1 VVKGFSISLLTL
13 SSTGVQALSGRSGR
27 IVKLDK
33 FIYGSSSSDPNP
45 KSGSTSSQAT
55 SGESVFNPSSSDPTP
70 RSNTTSWLLGELNS
84 FVDEVEGLLLDV
96 RYDGRFNKAVA
107 YLVDSNNRLV
117 RWVDRTD
124 HKPYFLTDAEPE
136 VLASIGISSDNGLVV
151 QFDVTAKFHPIRR
164 ERVKVTKVIVR
175 DPLAVRKLRSTVQSK
190 GYKVWEADIKYHH
203 NYIYDNQLIPGM
215 VYRVNRG
222 WHRVEGGLDE
232 SYAELIESI
241 SRGESREY
249 KDLVLE
255 WALMFEQKPLDVKR
269 VAVDVE
275 IYSPEEGRVP
285 DPEKASYPVISI
297 ALADNRGRV
306 KILLLYRDNM
316 AFEGGIPE
324 GVEVEI
330 FDDEISLLLE
340 FFREVEGYPVV
351 LTFNGDSFDI
361 PYIYNRLVNLGV
373 DPHLIPVEV
382 HEDKVTFRHSL
393 HVDLYKLFSIKALQV
408 YAFGGRYREL
418 TLDAIAEALLG
429 IGKVELDT
437 PVPRASLDKLIAY
450 NVRDAMLT
458 LNLTTFANNL
468 VWNLVIT
475 IMRISKLGLE
485 DVTRHQVSTWIRGLL
500 NWEHRRRRWLIPSR
514 EELRGEM
521 ARSKAIIREKRY
533 KGAIVL
539 EPPRGVF
546 FDVLVLDFASLYPS
560 IIKNWNLSYETINN
574 PWCKGGRKVVP
585 EVEHEICVEFK
596 GITSELVGLLRD
608 FRVKVYKRRAK
619 DESIPQDLR
628 TWYDTV
634 QAAMKVYINASYGV
648 FGNEAFPFYS
658 LPLAESV
665 TAIGRSV
672 LVNTLKMAEK
682 LSLHI
687 VYGDTDSLFI
697 WDPRGESLEELIRY
711 IEDNYGLELEVDKK
725 FKVALF
731 SGLKKNYL
739 GVTDRGEVVI
749 KGMVGKKSN
758 TPEFIKEEFK
768 TVVNLLGG
776 VRSFDD
782 TVVVLDKV
790 REHIAEVYRKLKTK
804 GYTLEELSIKV
815 MLSKDPGRYV
825 KTTPQH
831 VKAAKLLEKEGV
843 RVGKGDIIA
852 FVKTRDSVG
861 VKPVRLAKLSEVD
874 ANKYLEYV
882 RTAFE
887 QILLAL
893 GVNWEEVG
901 GQKSLA
907 KLLNLK

>member
-1 VVKGFSISLLTL
+1 
-13 SSTGVQALSGRSGR
+13 
-27 IVKLDK
+27 
-33 FIYGSSSSDPNP
+33 
-45 KSGSTSSQAT
+45 
-55 SGESVFNPSSSDPTP
+55 
-70 RSNTTSWLLGELNS
+70 
-84 FVDEVEGLLLDV
+84 
-96 RYDGRFNKAVA
+96 
-107 YLVDSNNRLV
+107 
-117 RWVDRTD
+117 
-124 HKPYFLTDAEPE
+124 
-136 VLASIGISSDNGLVV
+136 
-151 QFDVTAKFHPIRR
+151 
-164 ERVKVTKVIVR
+164 
-175 DPLAVRKLRSTVQSK
+175 
-190 GYKVWEADIKYHH
+190 
-203 NYIYDNQLIPGM
+203 
-215 VYRVNRG
+215 
-222 WHRVEGGLDE
+222 
-232 SYAELIESI
+232 
-241 SRGESREY
+241 
-249 KDLVLE
+249 
-255 WALMFEQKPLDVKR
+255 
-269 VAVDVE
+269 
-275 IYSPEEGRVP
+275 
-285 DPEKASYPVISI
+285 
-297 ALADNRGRV
+297 
-306 KILLLYRDNM
+306 
-316 AFEGGIPE
+316 
-324 GVEVEI
+324 
-330 FDDEISLLLE
+330 
-340 FFREVEGYPVV
+340 
-351 LTFNGDSFDI
+351 
-361 PYIYNRLVNLGV
+361 
-373 DPHLIPVEV
+373 
-382 HEDKVTFRHSL
+382 
-393 HVDLYKLFSIKALQV
+393 
-408 YAFGGRYREL
+408 
-418 TLDAIAEALLG
+418 
-429 IGKVELDT
+429 
-437 PVPRASLDKLIAY
+437 
-450 NVRDAMLT
+450 
-458 LNLTTFANNL
+458 
-468 VWNLVIT
+468 
-475 IMRISKLGLE
+475 
-485 DVTRHQVSTWIRGLL
+485 
-500 NWEHRRRRWLIPSR
+500 
-514 EELRGEM
+514 
-521 ARSKAIIREKRY
+521 
-533 KGAIVL
+533 
-539 EPPRGVF
+539 
-546 FDVLVLDFASLYPS
+546 
-560 IIKNWNLSYETINN
+560 
-574 PWCKGGRKVVP
+574 
-585 EVEHEICVEFK
+585 
-596 GITSELVGLLRD
+596 VGLLRD

>member
-1 VVKGFSISLLTL
+1 
-13 SSTGVQALSGRSGR
+13 LSGKV
-27 IVKLDK
+27 VKLDK
-33 FIYGSSSSDPNP
+33 FIYGDSKGNP
-45 KSGSTSSQAT
+45 PQPGNVRSQPTGGAELNVNLGEPAYKPGKSW
-55 SGESVFNPSSSDPTP
+55 F
-70 RSNTTSWLLGELNS
+70 LGELSN

-107 YLVDSNNRLV
+107 YLVDQGGRLV

-136 VLASIGISSDNGLVV
+136 ALATIGISSDSDLVV
-151 QFDVTAKFHPIRR
+151 QFDVVSKFHPTRR

-175 DPLAVRKLRSTVQSK
+175 DPLAVRKLRSIVQSK
-190 GYKVWEADIKYHH
+190 GYRVWEADIKYHH
-203 NYIYDNQLIPGM
+203 NYVYDNQLIPGM
-215 VYRVNRG
+215 VYRVDRG
-222 WHRVEGGLDE
+222 WSRVEGELDE
-232 SYAELIESI
+232 SYVELIEDI

-255 WALMFEQKPLDVKR
+255 WALMFEQKPPDVRR

-297 ALADNRGRV
+297 ALADSDGRV
-306 KILLLYRDNM
+306 KVLLLYRDNVS
-316 AFEGGIPE
+316 FEGEVPE
-324 GVEVEI
+324 GVEIEI
-330 FDDEISLLLE
+330 FDDEISLILE

-361 PYIYNRLVNLGV
+361 PYMYNRLVNLGV
-373 DPHLIPVEV
+373 DPYFIPVEF
-382 HEDKVTFRHSL
+382 HEDKVTFKHSL

-408 YAFGGRYREL
+408 YAFGGKYREL
-418 TLDAIAEALLG
+418 TLDSIAEALLG
-429 IGKVELDT
+429 MGKVKLDT
-437 PVPRASLDKLIAY
+437 PVPRASLDKLVAY
-450 NVRDAMLT
+450 NARDAKLT
-458 LNLTTFANNL
+458 LNLTTSANNL
-468 VWNLVIT
+468 VWNLIIT

-514 EELRGEM
+514 EELRGEI
-521 ARSKAIIREKRY
+521 ARSKAVIKEKRY

-546 FDVLVLDFASLYPS
+546 FDVVVLDFASLYPS

-574 PWCKGGRKVVP
+574 PWCKGRKRVVP
-585 EVEHEICVEFK
+585 EVEHEVCMEFR

-619 DESIPQDLR
+619 DESLPQDLR
-628 TWYDTV
+628 VWYDTV

-665 TAIGRSV
+665 TAIGRSI
-672 LVNTLKMAEK
+672 LVNTLRVAGE

-697 WDPRGESLEELIRY
+697 WDPRGGSLEELVKY
-711 IEDNYGLELEVDKK
+711 IEENHGLELEVDKK
-725 FKVALF
+725 FKIALF

-768 TVVNLLGG
+768 TVVSMLGG
-776 VRSFDD
+776 VRSFED
-782 TVVVLDKV
+782 TMAALDKV
-790 REHIAEVYRKLKTK
+790 REHIAEVYRKLKNK

-815 MLSKDPGRYV
+815 MLSKDLEKYV

-861 VKPVRLAKLSEVD
+861 VKPVKLAKLSEVD
-874 ANKYLEYV
+874 TSKYLEYV

-893 GVNWEEVG
+893 GVSWEEVG
-901 GQKSLA
+901 GQRSLA
-907 KLLNLK
+907 KILNLK